1 MDYELVIVG
10 GGPAGLTAGIYAARR
25 KLKVLVVERGLC
37 GGQMQVA
44 HELGNW
50 PGAKSVSGQKLSEE
64 MEEHA
69 KSVGVEFLMD
79 EVVDLDIK
87 GEVKKVRTRE
97 KTIAC
102 KVVILATG
110 GQHRKLNVK
119 GEESFVGKGVS
130 YCATCDG
137 PFFKGKTVAVIG
149 GGNSAIEEAVYMG
162 DIAGKVYLVH
172 SESKL
177 SAEEV
182 IQDKLK
188 GRQVT
193 LMLNAKVEEISGK
206 DFVEKIVVES
216 RGKKSEIP
224 LQGVFISVGQVPSIQ
239 FARKAGVEVDA
250 KGFIK
255 VDSSMRTSIPGVYAA
270 GDVTGQIPQVVIASG
285 SAAIAALEA
294 YKHVKGLA

>member
-97 KTIAC
+97 KTLAC
-102 KVVILATG
+102 KAVILATG

-149 GGNSAIEEAVYMG
+149 GGNSAVEEAVYMG

>member
-149 GGNSAIEEAVYMG
+149 GGNSAVEEAVYMG

-188 GRQVT
+188 GRPVT
-193 LMLNAKVEEISGK
+193 LMLSAKVEEISGK

-216 RGKKSEIP
+216 GGKKSEIP

-255 VDSSMRTSIPGVYAA
+255 VDRSMRTSIPGVYAA
-270 GDVTGQIPQVVIASG
+270 GDVTGAIPQVVIAAG
-285 SAAIAALEA
+285 SAATAALEA